1 MSVPNITSQEQ
12 YDALL
17 PGTKYRRS
25 DGQIKTKSGSAPMQA
40 KPLDGFLSGLRAAG
54 TAVRAGSG
62 LINPAVAYG
71 AGALPDYAADV
82 IEEPVKTLVTDPAM
96 AVYDMPSNIQKSGAL
111 GGGALAA
118 LATGRPAIAGRLGKQ
133 AALTGLE
140 AAGGAAELAGLAP
153 AIGPLAKTGVAAAKG
168 IIKAPGQVY
177 RGTRRAFNIDTPDVP
192 TKSISDE
199 IAEQVAD
206 DFNVDKPLYHGSQ
219 AKFDEF
225 DDKYIGK
232 RDDGYYGRGH
242 YLTPNYGEANYYGPN
257 VGEFYTK
264 GKMLDLSGKG
274 KASYLGIDSPDF
286 RFWTS
291 ELDKIDMLDDR
302 TKKTIATLDKI
313 DDYIDKNVKIGPAT
327 NSDGTD
333 GVHAYII
340 DPVLKPITYTDSK
353 GVEKKQFKEIY
364 AMFGGY
370 EKEFYDTK
378 EEAVDALKRE
388 VKRKVNQDTGLSDSN
403 KSGYDKFF
411 GKIEDIDYTLSDYIR
426 SGRGANREY
435 TPAALTEKAK
445 KAGYDGII
453 AAGGDEVVIFDPKN
467 IRSKK
472 TQTRIDTI
480 PQGKEQN
487 IYDYMR
493 SVSGIKDPKEFRSSL
508 LRAADDET
516 VRPDMLL
523 QDPNLPGYSIAGVG
537 LGRRAGPSQNI
548 MQKAARAQQSEQSQ
562 RVNEAFN
569 VALGRPKDMI
579 DTLDDINI
587 RIDGESKPLYDKAYA
602 KGIQPTEELQEV
614 LNIPLVKDY
623 RDKAV
628 KDLAYMG
635 QETENQL
642 EILHQVKKSLDD
654 EIGRNIQQN
663 TPKKARDLII
673 IKNKLLKEIDKANP
687 EYAQAR
693 KIFAGEEANKNA
705 MDYGLKNITNKK
717 TRPKQFARDIEKYS
731 KSEKEALLSGIK
743 DQIDILLDNPESYSA
758 LKGQFRTP
766 SFKAKLE
773 TVIGKEKT
781 ETLVNDLVRQAELAD
796 TAKATD
802 VGANSIT
809 ASGTEAIKLAE
820 QPAKNEAMQ
829 AIAKGTEA
837 VGDVRNL
844 ANLIP
849 FLSRK
854 IGDKT
859 LRTLGKAGDVVD
871 EDITTAAAQLLTMPT
886 RDAAQM
892 LLDLDIDVRKKI
904 SGRLL
909 DNSQGVKILRALPKQ
924 SALTALGGLAGAG
937 VVSATTPNVVNITTQ
952 QQYDSLPAGTRYR
965 RSDGQIRTKR

>member
-17 PGTKYRRS
+17 PGTQYRRP
-25 DGQIKTKSGSAPMQA
+25 DGQIRTKSGSAPMQA
-40 KPLDGFLSGLRAAG
+40 KPLDGFLSGQKADSGGMRNRIVSGMRDFADQNLFPDGIAEMALDAATRG
-54 TAVRAGSG
+54 VASVIESPTQAAKTAGKFLFVD
-62 LINPAVAYG
+62 PAVSMATAPANTAMTLGTFGEAGGSLLRGDVEG
-71 AGALPDYAADV
+71 AK
-82 IEEPVKTLVTDPAM
+82 E
-96 AVYDMPSNIQKSGAL
+96 SGARSL
-111 GGGALAA
+111 GYATDALVGATELATLGRGGAFVRGVKPDARQYTSNVLSQN
-118 LATGRPAIAGRLGKQ
+118 TNRL
-133 AALTGLE
+133 
-140 AAGGAAELAGLAP
+140 
-153 AIGPLAKTGVAAAKG
+153 KTK
-168 IIKAPGQVY
+168 
-177 RGTRRAFNIDTPDVP
+177 P
-192 TKSISDE
+192 TISDE
-199 IAEQVAD
+199 IAEQVGTD
-206 DFNVDKPLYHGSQ
+206 
-219 AKFDEF
+219 AKV
-225 DDKYIGK
+225 
-232 RDDGYYGRGH
+232 
-242 YLTPNYGEANYYGPN
+242 TP
-257 VGEFYTK
+257 V
-264 GKMLDLSGKG
+264 
-274 KASYLGIDSPDF
+274 
-286 RFWTS
+286 
-291 ELDKIDMLDDR
+291 
-302 TKKTIATLDKI
+302 I
-313 DDYIDKNVKIGPAT
+313 DD
-327 NSDGTD
+327 
-333 GVHAYII
+333 
-340 DPVLKPITYTDSK
+340 
-353 GVEKKQFKEIY
+353 
-364 AMFGGY
+364 
-370 EKEFYDTK
+370 
-378 EEAVDALKRE
+378 AVDA
-388 VKRKVNQDTGLSDSN
+388 
-403 KSGYDKFF
+403 
-411 GKIEDIDYTLSDYIR
+411 
-426 SGRGANREY
+426 A
-435 TPAALTEKAK
+435 EKLM
-445 KAGYDGII
+445 
-453 AAGGDEVVIFDPKN
+453 PP
-467 IRSKK
+467 SL
-472 TQTRIDTI
+472 I

-516 VRPDMLL
+516 IRPDMLL
-523 QDPNLPGYSIAGVG
+523 QDPNLPGYRIAGVG

-587 RIDGESKPLYDKAYA
+587 RIDKESKPLYDKAFA

-623 RDKAV
+623 KDKAV

-635 QETENQL
+635 QATENQL
-642 EILHQVKKSLDD
+642 EILDQVKKSLDD

-663 TPKKARDLII
+663 TKKRARDLII

-693 KIFAGEEANKNA
+693 SVFAGEEANKNA

-796 TAKATD
+796 AAKATD

-820 QPAKNEAMQ
+820 QPAKSGAMQ

-837 VGDVRNL
+837 VGDVKNL

-849 FLSRK
+849 FLGRK
-854 IGDKT
+854 VGDKT

-892 LLDLDIDVRKKI
+892 LLDLDIDVRKRI

-909 DNSQGVKILRALPKQ
+909 DDLQGVKILSALPKQ
-924 SALTALGGLAGAG
+924 SALSALAGTKQSNLTALGGLAGGSA
-937 VVSATTPNVVNITTQ
+937 VRATTPNVVNITTQ

>member
-17 PGTKYRRS
+17 PGTQYRRP
-25 DGQIKTKSGSAPMQA
+25 DGQIRTKSGSAPMQA

-71 AGALPDYAADV
+71 AGSLPDYAADV

-118 LATGRPAIAGRLGKQ
+118 LATGRPAVAGRLGKQ

-140 AAGGAAELAGLAP
+140 AAGGVAELAGLAP
-153 AIGPLAKTGVAAAKG
+153 AIGPLAKTGVATVKG

-177 RGTRRAFNIDTPDVP
+177 RGTRRAFNVDTPDVP
-192 TKSISDE
+192 TKSISNE
-199 IAEQVAD
+199 IAEQV
-206 DFNVDKPLYHGSQ
+206 
-219 AKFDEF
+219 
-225 DDKYIGK
+225 
-232 RDDGYYGRGH
+232 
-242 YLTPNYGEANYYGPN
+242 
-257 VGEFYTK
+257 
-264 GKMLDLSGKG
+264 
-274 KASYLGIDSPDF
+274 
-286 RFWTS
+286 
-291 ELDKIDMLDDR
+291 
-302 TKKTIATLDKI
+302 
-313 DDYIDKNVKIGPAT
+313 
-327 NSDGTD
+327 GTD
-333 GVHAYII
+333 AKVA
-340 DPVLKPITYTDSK
+340 PVVD
-353 GVEKKQFKEIY
+353 
-364 AMFGGY
+364 
-370 EKEFYDTK
+370 D
-378 EEAVDALKRE
+378 AVDA
-388 VKRKVNQDTGLSDSN
+388 
-403 KSGYDKFF
+403 
-411 GKIEDIDYTLSDYIR
+411 
-426 SGRGANREY
+426 A
-435 TPAALTEKAK
+435 EKLM
-445 KAGYDGII
+445 
-453 AAGGDEVVIFDPKN
+453 PP
-467 IRSKK
+467 SL
-472 TQTRIDTI
+472 I

-587 RIDGESKPLYDKAYA
+587 RIDKESKPLYDKAFA

-623 RDKAV
+623 KDKAV

-635 QETENQL
+635 QATENQL
-642 EILHQVKKSLDD
+642 EILDQVKKSLDD

-663 TPKKARDLII
+663 TKKRARDLIN
-673 IKNKLLKEIDKANP
+673 IKNKLLKEIDDVNP

-693 KIFAGEEANKNA
+693 SVFAGEEANKNA

-820 QPAKNEAMQ
+820 QPAKSEAMQ

-849 FLSRK
+849 FLGRK
-854 IGDKT
+854 AGDKT

-924 SALTALGGLAGAG
+924 SALTALGGLTGAG
-937 VVSATTPNVVNITTQ
+937 VVSATTPNIVNITTQ

>member
-1 MSVPNITSQEQ
+1 MSIPNITSQEQ

-54 TAVRAGSG
+54 AVTRAASNAGT
-62 LINPAVAYG
+62 INPAVAYG

-82 IEEPVKTLVTDPAM
+82 IENPVKTLVTDPAM

-118 LATGRPAIAGRLGKQ
+118 LATGRPAVASKLGKQ

-153 AIGPLAKTGVAAAKG
+153 AIGPLAKTGVAAVKG

-192 TKSISDE
+192 SQSISDE
-199 IAEQVAD
+199 IAEQVGTDAKVAPVVDDAVALDEYYKVKDPSEYRMSHQPRERDAESIQLDNLSVDVSGNESGFPDDFYTPKGKRIYAPGPRSAD
-206 DFNVDKPLYHGSQ
+206 DMYGISN
-219 AKFDEF
+219 DES
-225 DDKYIGK
+225 Y
-232 RDDGYYGRGH
+232 
-242 YLTPNYGEANYYGPN
+242 
-257 VGEFYTK
+257 
-264 GKMLDLSGKG
+264 
-274 KASYLGIDSPDF
+274 KA
-286 RFWTS
+286 
-291 ELDKIDMLDDR
+291 
-302 TKKTIATLDKI
+302 
-313 DDYIDKNVKIGPAT
+313 
-327 NSDGTD
+327 
-333 GVHAYII
+333 
-340 DPVLKPITYTDSK
+340 VLKAKNNPDAEITIYRGVPKYVDNINDGDFVTLSK
-353 GVEKKQFKEIY
+353 TY
-364 AMFGGY
+364 AEEHASTGYGQMGDEAGKVISQKVKVKDILWPGDDINEFGY
-370 EKEFYDTK
+370 FPSKPQELMPTSAVDD
-378 EEAVDALKRE
+378 AVDAAEELMPPS
-388 VKRKVNQDTGLSDSN
+388 L
-403 KSGYDKFF
+403 
-411 GKIEDIDYTLSDYIR
+411 
-426 SGRGANREY
+426 
-435 TPAALTEKAK
+435 
-445 KAGYDGII
+445 
-453 AAGGDEVVIFDPKN
+453 
-467 IRSKK
+467 
-472 TQTRIDTI
+472 I

-523 QDPNLPGYSIAGVG
+523 QDPNLPGYRIAGVG

-587 RIDGESKPLYDKAYA
+587 RIDEESKPLYDKAFA
-602 KGIQPTEELQEV
+602 KGIQPTEKLQEV

-635 QETENQL
+635 QATENEL
-642 EILHQVKKSLDD
+642 EILDQVKKSLDD

-663 TPKKARDLII
+663 TKKRARDLII
-673 IKNKLLKEIDKANP
+673 IKNKLLEEIDNVNP

-693 KIFAGEEANKNA
+693 SVFAGEEANKNA

-773 TVIGKEKT
+773 TVIGKEKA

-809 ASGTEAIKLAE
+809 ASATEAMKLAE
-820 QPAKNEAMQ
+820 QPAKSDTMQ

-849 FLSRK
+849 FLSK
-854 IGDKT
+854 KAGDLS

-924 SALTALGGLAGAG
+924 SALTALGGLTGAG
-937 VVSATTPNVVNITTQ
+937 VVSATTPNIVNITTQ

>member
-17 PGTKYRRS
+17 PGTKYRRP
-25 DGQIKTKSGSAPMQA
+25 DGQIKTKSGSAPIQA

-62 LINPAVAYG
+62 LINPAVTLG
-71 AGALPDYAADV
+71 AGALTDYAADV

-118 LATGRPAIAGRLGKQ
+118 LATGRPAVAGRLGKQ

-177 RGTRRAFNIDTPDVP
+177 RGTRRAFGVDSPSVP
-192 TKSISDE
+192 TKSISDDIAKQVGTADE
-199 IAEQVAD
+199 VTPIVDDAVDVTEELMPTSRIAEQSLEKIK
-206 DFNVDKPLYHGSQ
+206 NN
-219 AKFDEF
+219 AK
-225 DDKYIGK
+225 
-232 RDDGYYGRGH
+232 
-242 YLTPNYGEANYYGPN
+242 
-257 VGEFYTK
+257 V
-264 GKMLDLSGKG
+264 
-274 KASYLGIDSPDF
+274 
-286 RFWTS
+286 
-291 ELDKIDMLDDR
+291 
-302 TKKTIATLDKI
+302 
-313 DDYIDKNVKIGPAT
+313 KNVKLDVYENNDTINVSRIVVPEKQK
-327 NSDGTD
+327 GT
-333 GVHAYII
+333 GTSIMNEII
-340 DPVLKPITYTDSK
+340 DYADNNSKTITLTPSTDFGATSVTRLKNFYKRFGFVENKGANKNFKFRDTMYRDPSK
-353 GVEKKQFKEIY
+353 PQEL
-364 AMFGGY
+364 MP
-370 EKEFYDTK
+370 TS
-378 EEAVDALKRE
+378 AVDDA
-388 VKRKVNQDTGLSDSN
+388 V
-403 KSGYDKFF
+403 
-411 GKIEDIDYTLSDYIR
+411 
-426 SGRGANREY
+426 GAAQELM
-435 TPAALTEKAK
+435 PPSL
-445 KAGYDGII
+445 
-453 AAGGDEVVIFDPKN
+453 
-467 IRSKK
+467 
-472 TQTRIDTI
+472 I

-523 QDPNLPGYSIAGVG
+523 QDPNLPGYRIAGVG

-587 RIDGESKPLYDKAYA
+587 RIDEESKPLYDKAFA

-663 TPKKARDLII
+663 TPKRARDLII

-693 KIFAGEEANKNA
+693 KIFAGEEANKYA

-717 TRPKQFARDIEKYS
+717 TRPKQFARDIENYS

-773 TVIGKEKT
+773 TVIGKEKA

-796 TAKATD
+796 AAKATD

-809 ASGTEAIKLAE
+809 ASSTEAIKLAE
-820 QPAKNEAMQ
+820 QPAKSDTMQ

-849 FLSRK
+849 FLGRK
-854 IGDKT
+854 AGDLS

-937 VVSATTPNVVNITTQ
+937 VVSATTPNIVNITTQ
-952 QQYDSLPAGTRYR
+952 QQYDRLPAGTRYR
-965 RSDGQIRTKR
+965 RSDGQIRTKN

>member
-1 MSVPNITSQEQ
+1 MSIPNITSQEQ

-54 TAVRAGSG
+54 AVTRAASNAGAINPAVALGAGALTDLRAAGTAVRAGSG
-62 LINPAVAYG
+62 LINPAVTLG
-71 AGALPDYAADV
+71 AGALTDYAADV

-153 AIGPLAKTGVAAAKG
+153 AIGPLAKTGVATVKG

-219 AKFDEF
+219 DKFDEF

-232 RDDGYYGRGH
+232 RDDGFYGRGH
-242 YLTPNYGEANYYGPN
+242 YLTPNEGEASYYGPN

-274 KASYLGIDSPDF
+274 KESYLGSDSEYF
-286 RFWTS
+286 RFWTN
-291 ELDKIDMLDDR
+291 ELDKIDMLDEP
-302 TKKTIATLDKI
+302 TKKGLNTLKKI
-313 DDYIDKNVKIGPAT
+313 DDYVDQNIKYIKDGESAGEAAYIKSPSKFGTQRIFTELGKDFNKQQAKDNLKKRFLQNVEM
-327 NSDGTD
+327 NSD
-333 GVHAYII
+333 
-340 DPVLKPITYTDSK
+340 L
-353 GVEKKQFKEIY
+353 EKQFPHTKNIIY
-364 AMFGGY
+364 NLDQYIRFGG
-370 EKEFYDTK
+370 KGADEF
-378 EEAVDALKRE
+378 A
-388 VKRKVNQDTGLSDSN
+388 QS
-403 KSGYDKFF
+403 
-411 GKIEDIDYTLSDYIR
+411 
-426 SGRGANREY
+426 
-435 TPAALTEKAK
+435 AK

-453 AAGGDEVVIFDPKN
+453 AEGGDEVVMFDPKN

-587 RIDGESKPLYDKAYA
+587 RIDEESKPLYDKAFA

-635 QETENQL
+635 QATENQL
-642 EILHQVKKSLDD
+642 EILDQVKKSLDD

-663 TPKKARDLII
+663 TKKRARDLII

-693 KIFAGEEANKNA
+693 SVFAGEEANKNA

-773 TVIGKEKT
+773 TVIGKEKA

-809 ASGTEAIKLAE
+809 ASAQEAMKLAE
-820 QPAKNEAMQ
+820 QPAKSEAMQ

-854 IGDKT
+854 ISDKT

-924 SALTALGGLAGAG
+924 SALTALGGLTGAG
-937 VVSATTPNVVNITTQ
+937 VVSATTPNIVNITTQ
-952 QQYDSLPAGTRYR
+952 QQYDSLPAGARYR
-965 RSDGQIRTKR
+965 RSDGQILTKR